1 MNRERILAKLNE
13 LVRLWIKDVGKQL
26 GKDEETVEHSGGKVF
41 TFGSYR
47 LGVHAP
53 NTDIDA
59 LCVAPRHVDRDKH
72 FFGSLVE
79 ILSQHES
86 VKNLNP
92 VKDAFVPR
100 IGMEFD
106 GIEID
111 LVFACIAYKEVGA
124 DLQDLLDDNVLKG
137 CDDTSIRSLNGSR
150 VADII
155 IREVPNIE
163 SFRTTLRCIKLWAK
177 SRGIYSNVLGY
188 FGGVTWMILVATICK
203 MCPNLQPNKLLYY
216 FFKYYSK
223 WEWHYKNPIYLV
235 PVPHE
240 QKYGINPKLLYEEN
254 PKHLMPV
261 LTCAYPSM
269 NSTHNVSESTKAAIL
284 TEFEKALKIC
294 EAVLKRDESTGARF
308 YPELSWKRLFK
319 KFNFFG
325 AYTHFIQLSV
335 LSADSDTHNKWLGF
349 SESKIRHLLNEL

>member
-1 MNRERILAKLNE
+1 MDVRKNLEQATISDGEETKQIVRILRDDYEQYESEADTVNRERILAKLNE
-13 LVRLWIKDVGKQL
+13 LVRLWIKDVGRQL

-79 ILSQHES
+79 ILAQHDS

-203 MCPNLQPNKLLYY
+203 MCPNL
-216 FFKYYSK
+216 
-223 WEWHYKNPIYLV
+223 
-235 PVPHE
+235 
-240 QKYGINPKLLYEEN
+240 
-254 PKHLMPV
+254 
-261 LTCAYPSM
+261 
-269 NSTHNVSESTKAAIL
+269 
-284 TEFEKALKIC
+284 
-294 EAVLKRDESTGARF
+294 
-308 YPELSWKRLFK
+308 
-319 KFNFFG
+319 
-325 AYTHFIQLSV
+325 
-335 LSADSDTHNKWLGF
+335 
-349 SESKIRHLLNEL
+349 